1 MLRLLTNEV
10 DKMQEQVSNVNRGRM
25 PLMALVDWTQLR
37 KQSLSKKI
45 YQQNPR
51 KLKTK
56 EKKTEQ
62 RISKDCRT
70 TKGIRYVQLEYQK
83 EKKGRE
89 EIFETTIENF
99 HHINIRHQTKDPKSS
114 ENTK

>member
-83 EKKGRE
+83 IHCRIRKTGSGTFPLILVVRE
-89 EIFETTIENF
+89 NEI
-99 HHINIRHQTKDPKSS
+99 
-114 ENTK
+114 